1 MWSRINR
8 AGFEI
13 TAMPTPLDRLLD
25 AIHPARTHDVV
36 QRHVDETINGFRI
49 VSNIVTD
56 AIEYH
61 DIVCRFTHRLDSR
74 LGLLPADMPVANSV
88 LWERASR
95 LLRESYG
102 PRGEI
107 AAYEIQRVGAE
118 AGLLGVLRRM
128 ASLAAEERTE
138 ADVDAWVTAFC
149 GRLSAD
155 EYLAVGEEYIRK
167 YGHVLPAEM
176 RTNFTCRARLN
187 LEGLLKQHH
196 QLLLETNRVG
206 HGPARKV
213 PRRNTG
219 HVV

>member
-1 MWSRINR
+1 
-8 AGFEI
+8 
-13 TAMPTPLDRLLD
+13 MPTPLDRLLD

-36 QRHVDETINGFRI
+36 QRHVDETINSFRI

-118 AGLLGVLRRM
+118 AGLLGILRRM
-128 ASLAAEERTE
+128 ASQAAEERIE

-149 GRLSAD
+149 DRLSAD
-155 EYLAVGEEYIRK
+155 EYLAVGEEYIC
-167 YGHVLPAEM
+167 E
-176 RTNFTCRARLN
+176 T
-187 LEGLLKQHH
+187 LKERGSPSI
-196 QLLLETNRVG
+196 LVGPTLWTIRVSIRDG
-206 HGPARKV
+206 KVADVKVGTATPGP
-213 PRRNTG
+213 
-219 HVV
+219 